1 MTSTGKQ
8 SKYDLH
14 AKVKRIIISPDLSK
28 LERVIVDSKTIKFVK
43 LKVKPTKKKR

>member
-14 AKVKRIIISPDLSK
+14 AKVKRVIKSPDLSK
-28 LERVIVDSKTIKFVK
+28 LERFQVDAKTIFFKT
-43 LKVKPTKKKR
+43 KVKPTKKKR